1 MSRAASLGLAHA
13 SVISALV
20 AGISLS
26 SARSPRAASLRHS
39 HAPFRH
45 SCAGRNPGDR

>member
-13 SVISALV
+13 SVIPALV

-26 SARSPRAASLRHS
+26 SAQSPAQPPSATPMPPSVIS
-39 HAPFRH
+39 A
-45 SCAGRNPGDR
+45 